1 MIHHSLLSFTATFT
15 RKHLEHSLLSF
26 EKSPPLCP
34 VAPFRRV
41 PFVDRDD
48 LWICVTV
55 AVGKEARDSPFNRP
69 RHVRRLFF
77 SFFPLVFLGRGPVQR
92 TGQPL
97 SPTGFSSRDQPR
109 PIVFFS
115 RRKRVTRF
123 SQKAL
128 SAVVFFFSFLF
139 TILPKLNRPRLDR
152 FWDYIREILSSDSSK
167 W

>member
-109 PIVFFS
+109 PIVFFLAS
-115 RRKRVTRF
+115 KTCHAIFTKGTVCRR
-123 SQKAL
+123 
-128 SAVVFFFSFLF
+128 FFLFLPFYNFTKIKPTQIGSFL
-139 TILPKLNRPRLDR
+139 RLHTR
-152 FWDYIREILSSDSSK
+152 DSFK
-167 W
+167 WFK